1 MGDKSISGDADSWT
15 KKDFMKLENRLKDF
29 LPYVILFQIPGD
41 KLYEF
46 VWLFK
51 KILPKKLK
59 AQLTQFHVMLNTEL
73 PPLGISYNLLL
84 RLPKHQ
90 IDSLYVTSKHAGNV
104 WINKGENGLKNRDKV
119 VFQLLLGGSR
129 DGMDIKTFHDICDNK
144 VAIVFND
151 EDVNEDCSDS
161 VLTGVHRMHI
171 CRQAIHSSFRS
182 QIQILWFSGSCT
194 QQYYEKKILPPN
206 SGMKSSKEELS
217 NGLFS
222 ASVKNIAAADTF
234 NESDDSKINIG
245 EDTKSFKV
253 KIIV

>member
-161 VLTGVHRMHI
+161 VLSISTTVVVLNNTTKRRFYLLIVVVPYHE
-171 CRQAIHSSFRS
+171 
-182 QIQILWFSGSCT
+182 
-194 QQYYEKKILPPN
+194 YEVFQVIN
-206 SGMKSSKEELS
+206 SREEHYVEENEKELS